1 MGRALE
7 QMAARLTRILVFA
20 REPVAG
26 KAKTRL
32 IPALGPEGAARLA
45 RVMLGHA
52 LIEAARAN
60 IGSVELVGDPHPD
73 IWGQPVEGV
82 TTSAQIGADLG
93 ERMGEAVERT
103 LAAGERAVVT
113 GTDCPGLD
121 AARITEA
128 ARCLETHDVAII
140 PATDGG
146 YVLIGFARFDEAI
159 FAGVGWSKASVLTT
173 TLSNI
178 GTLGW
183 SVWQGEPL
191 ADIDDPEDLKHAPAS
206 WLANGVR

>member
-1 MGRALE
+1 
-7 QMAARLTRILVFA
+7 MAARLTRILVFA

-52 LIEAARAN
+52 LMEAAGAG
-60 IGSVELVGDPHPD
+60 IGPVELVGDPHPD
-73 IWGQPVEGV
+73 TWAQPVKGV
-82 TTSAQIGADLG
+82 ATFAQVGADLG

-103 LAAGERAVVT
+103 LARGERAIVT

-121 AARITEA
+121 AARIAEA
-128 ARCLETHDVAII
+128 ARALDTHDVAII

-146 YVLIGFARFDEAI
+146 YVLIGFARFDRSVFANVEWGNGDVLAATLANIEA
-159 FAGVGWSKASVLTT
+159 
-173 TLSNI
+173 
-178 GTLGW
+178 LGW

-191 ADIDDPEDLKHAPAS
+191 ADIDEPGDLKHVPAT
-206 WLANGVR
+206 WLVGEDR